1 MRIGLQI
8 PHFRPSTP
16 ETRRDWLKDVA
27 QTIEAGGLY
36 SIWLMDHFFQL
47 DGWLGAPET
56 EMMEGYTTLGYLA
69 GVTEK
74 LRLGLMVGGVI
85 YRAPAI
91 VVKMISTLDVL
102 SGGRMYFGIG
112 AAWYEGECKALGLP
126 FPTTRVRF
134 ELLEEQLQI
143 AHKMF
148 SGDNSPYHG
157 KHTRMEHPVNNP
169 QPLQRPRP
177 PILIGGMGPKKTLHL
192 VAEYADAC
200 NFFGGY
206 GDEALL
212 KSLETLK
219 IHCVEVER
227 PYEEIEK
234 TVLETINFNDQKM
247 DAVARGKHL
256 HEMGFQQIIFNLHG
270 DYSAKNLRFLTEEV
284 APALTEL

>member
-1 MRIGLQI
+1 MKVGLQI

-16 ETRRDWLKDVA
+16 ENRREWLTEVA
-27 QTIEAGGLY
+27 QTIESGGFY
-36 SIWLMDHFFQL
+36 SIWVMDHFFQL
-47 DGWLGAPET
+47 GGWLGEPET
-56 EMMEGYTTLGYLA
+56 EMMEGYTTLGFLA

-85 YRAPAI
+85 YRAPAL

-112 AAWYEGECKALGLP
+112 AAWYEGESKALGLP
-126 FPTTRVRF
+126 FPDMKTRF

-143 AHKMF
+143 AHQMF
-148 SGDNSPYHG
+148 SGDTRPYTG

-169 QPLQRPRP
+169 QPLQQPHP
-177 PILIGGMGPKKTLHL
+177 PILIGGMGPTKTLRM

-200 NFFGGY
+200 NFFGGR

-212 KSLETLK
+212 DSLETLK
-219 IHCVEVER
+219 IRCKEAGR

-234 TVLETINFNDQKM
+234 TVLDTLSFEGGRP
-247 DAVARGKHL
+247 DAAARGKHL
-256 HEMGFQQIIFNLHG
+256 HEMGFEHIIFNLRG
-270 DYSAKNLRFLTEEV
+270 DYSKDNLRYLTEEV
-284 APALTEL
+284 VPALNAL